1 MAVTIDKA
9 VKEQKNRN
17 KRVMMRYFSV
27 QDGGG
32 RESLVEQDIAENL

>member
-17 KRVMMRYFSV
+17 KRVFRRYFSV

>member
-1 MAVTIDKA
+1 MTIDKA

-17 KRVMMRYFSV
+17 KRVSMRYLSV

-32 RESLVEQDIAENL
+32 RESLVEQDIAGNL